1 MTRWLQSCG
10 DAPCPGFRISS
21 GLCLTSLAD
30 HVRVGVLPMSC
41 DTVESNKETW
51 VLCSFQKDAE
61 KKELESG
68 AVKLNQLGFLRSSIL
83 CEAYL

>member
-41 DTVESNKETW
+41 DTMESNKETW